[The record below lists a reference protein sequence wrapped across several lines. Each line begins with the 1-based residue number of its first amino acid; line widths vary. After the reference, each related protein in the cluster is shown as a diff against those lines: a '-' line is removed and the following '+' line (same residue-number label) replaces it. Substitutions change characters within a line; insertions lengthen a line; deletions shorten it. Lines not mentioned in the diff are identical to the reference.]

1 MYNSGIMLKC
11 LLQALIML
19 QPYLLFCESFCFR
32 CRSRKHF
39 SVARF
44 ICTCSL
50 SSPTVLGGTG
60 CREEGMVRTS
70 EARSLLSNK
79 PAQMLNAVLI
89 LNDFSVQL
97 VCTRDQS
104 PPKAMPEQEGRVHSL
119 KKLCLLLAFSLVYS
133 VSSKMFF

>member
-1 MYNSGIMLKC
+1 
-11 LLQALIML
+11 
-19 QPYLLFCESFCFR
+19 
-32 CRSRKHF
+32 
-39 SVARF
+39 
-44 ICTCSL
+44 
-50 SSPTVLGGTG
+50 
-60 CREEGMVRTS
+60 MVRTS

-104 PPKAMPEQEGRVHSL
+104 PPKEMPEQEGRVHSL

-133 VSSKMFF
+133 VSSKVFF